1 MIRSSIF
8 NAPLIVYAPPVR
20 VALLTAAALAGFVAN
35 SLLTRAGLG
44 GGLIDAASF
53 TGLRLTSGAVTLLL
67 LVRLR
72 GRGRAIVSGGSWS
85 SAATLAG
92 YAIAFTLAYARI
104 GAGTGA
110 LILFGAV
117 QITMIGTGLARGER
131 PSRLDWLG
139 LAIAL
144 GGLVVLTRPGLAA
157 PDAWGSLLMATAGA
171 CWGAYSLAGRRS
183 RDPLGTTTG
192 NFLRATVF
200 GVAFAAASWPTRHV
214 TPVGAWMA
222 IGSGALASGIGYALW
237 YAALPAMAAWRAA
250 VVQLL
255 VPVVTAAA
263 AVVLLGETITVRL
276 VVAML
281 CVLSGVGLT
290 IRPAR
295 PARSRAPDGA
305 RS

>member
-1 MIRSSIF
+1 MT
-8 NAPLIVYAPPVR
+8 AYATPVR
-20 VALLTAAALAGFVAN
+20 VALLTAAAFVGFSAN

-72 GRGRAIVSGGSWS
+72 GGGPAILSGGSWV
-85 SAATLAG
+85 SATTLAG
-92 YAIAFTLAYARI
+92 YAVAFTLAYTRI

-117 QITMIGTGLARGER
+117 QVTMIGTGLVRGER
-131 PSRLDWLG
+131 PSRVDWLG
-139 LAIAL
+139 LAIAVA
-144 GGLVVLTRPGLAA
+144 GLVVLTRPGLAA
-157 PDAWGSLLMATAGA
+157 PDPWGSLLMATAGA

-183 RDPLGTTTG
+183 RDPLGATAG

-200 GVAFAAASWPTRHV
+200 AVAFAAASWPTRHV
-214 TPVGAWMA
+214 TPAGAWLA
-222 IGSGALASGIGYALW
+222 IASGSLASGIGYSLW
-237 YAALPAMAAWRAA
+237 YAALPSLAAWRAA

-263 AVVLLGETITVRL
+263 AVVLLGEAIALRL
-276 VVAML
+276 VIAML
-281 CVLSGVGLT
+281 CVLVGVGLT
-290 IRPAR
+290 IRPVR
-295 PARSRAPDGA
+295 QVPSPSPDTL
-305 RS
+305 R